1 HLRSRSH
8 TLLVEIASKL
18 APHDVLLF
26 QRWNGLEDFDL
37 LVTNGFAVHSHRG
50 FHREIAQNLE
60 KMILDDVADGSRL
73 IVESTAALYAEIL
86 RHRDLH
92 ALNIVAVPERLHE
105 RIGEA
110 ENDHVVHRA
119 LPQVMIDPENRG
131 FVELSEKNLIQMSRR
146 FQIVTERLFDDD
158 TGIGRAAAMRELL
171 EHRLEHG
178 GRNREVV
185 GRPLRRFQFSPQ
197 RSESFGLP
205 VVSIHVTEQ
214 AGKFLKSSCIHSAVI
229 LEAIVGP
236 CLQLLQVPASLG
248 DADDRY
254 VEMTAL
260 DHRLQR
266 GKYLLVREVPG
277 CTEENKRIGMRIF
290 HCPLL

>member
-86 RHRDLH
+86 RHRD
-92 ALNIVAVPERLHE
+92 
-105 RIGEA
+105 
-110 ENDHVVHRA
+110 VHRA
-119 LPQVMIDPENRG
+119 LPQVMIDAENRA
-131 FVELSEKNLIQMSRR
+131 FIELAEKNLIQMSRR
-146 FQIVTERLFDDD
+146 LQVVTERLLDND

-171 EHRLEHG
+171 QHRLEHG
-178 GRNREVV
+178 GRNR
-185 GRPLRRFQFSPQ
+185 
-197 RSESFGLP
+197 
-205 VVSIHVTEQ
+205 
-214 AGKFLKSSCIHSAVI
+214 
-229 LEAIVGP
+229 
-236 CLQLLQVPASLG
+236 
-248 DADDRY
+248 
-254 VEMTAL
+254 
-260 DHRLQR
+260 
-266 GKYLLVREVPG
+266 
-277 CTEENKRIGMRIF
+277 
-290 HCPLL
+290 